1 MAMAGEACRFCGARE
16 PTAFCQ
22 LAGLDPGADRS
33 AVSISQY
40 SDRQIIFREGNPS
53 LAVFCVRAGIV
64 KLSKTSATGEPLIIR
79 LLGPGRLIGYRPLL
93 GGEPFAASAEA
104 VGAVELCAIPA
115 PCFRR
120 LLEASPTLALRL
132 LALMARELRISEEQA
147 LILAHESVRARTVRQ
162 LLGFLSDTGV
172 SLESGAPVVV
182 PLLRRE
188 LAQMVGT
195 SPETLSR
202 TLHRLAQDGALR
214 LTRTAIWVQ
223 NPRRLRAI
231 LGERD

>member
-1 MAMAGEACRFCGARE
+1 METEGEACRFCGFRE
-16 PTAFCQ
+16 PTALCQ
-22 LAGLDPGADRS
+22 LAGLDPGADRG
-33 AVSISQY
+33 AIGIGRY
-40 SDRQIIFREGNPS
+40 ADRQIIFQEGNPA

-93 GGEPFAASAEA
+93 SGESFAASAEA
-104 VGAVELCAIPA
+104 VGEVELCTIPA
-115 PCFRR
+115 TVFRR
-120 LLEASPTLALRL
+120 LLEESPTLALRL
-132 LALMARELRISEEQA
+132 LALMAQELRVSEEQS
-147 LILAHESVRARTVRQ
+147 LVLAHESVRARTVRQ
-162 LLGFLSDTGV
+162 LLDFLKDTGV
-172 SLESGAPVVV
+172 GLESGAPVAV

>member
-1 MAMAGEACRFCGARE
+1 MGMASERCRFCGARE
-16 PTAFCQ
+16 STALCQ
-22 LAGLDPGADRS
+22 LAGLDPGADCS
-33 AVSISQY
+33 AVGVSRY
-40 SDRQIIFREGNPS
+40 DDRQIIFQEGNPALS
-53 LAVFCVRAGIV
+53 VFCVRAGIV

-93 GGEPFAASAEA
+93 SDEPLAASAEA
-104 VGAVELCAIPA
+104 VGEVQLCAVPA
-115 PCFRR
+115 LVFRR
-120 LLEASPTLALRL
+120 LLEESPTFALRM
-132 LALMARELRISEEQA
+132 LALMASELRISEEQA

-195 SPETLSR
+195 GPETLSR
-202 TLHRLAQDGALR
+202 TLHRLAKDGALR
-214 LTRTAIWVQ
+214 LTRTEIWVE

-231 LGERD
+231 VGDRR